1 MFTGRRQKQLKIKAK
16 TKTLV
21 TLLCDVFYDGK
32 CVRVFWG
39 PRKGETHF
47 AYSPRLIRAVT
58 DVLAAYTSEF
68 SESLKDFYYGKC
80 HTYTKVRKQCIEP
93 SCTRPTASVVTSS

>member
-1 MFTGRRQKQLKIKAK
+1 MRQKQVTPPQKN

-39 PRKGETHF
+39 HRNGETYF
-47 AYSPRLIRAVT
+47 AYSTWWIKAGI
-58 DVLAAYTSEF
+58 DVLLGYTSEF
-68 SESLKDFYYGKC
+68 SESLKNFYYGKFQA
-80 HTYTKVRKQCIEP
+80 YRKVR
-93 SCTRPTASVVTSS
+93 